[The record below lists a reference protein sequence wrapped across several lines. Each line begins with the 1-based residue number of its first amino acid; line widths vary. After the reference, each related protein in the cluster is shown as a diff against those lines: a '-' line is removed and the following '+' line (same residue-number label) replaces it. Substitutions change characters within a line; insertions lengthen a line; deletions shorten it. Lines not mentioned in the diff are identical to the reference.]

1 MSPAGQRLWSNLAA
15 ARRQVRRDGILAA
28 GAVALAAVPV
38 ALTLAWIMGTARAWS
53 APSAIPLV
61 VVVAAVGTAIAVGV
75 WAVRRWVASVNDA
88 TVAAAT
94 ERGRGLPEGS
104 VRGVLELSR
113 ALPAGTSEALYLRAE
128 AALARELSSATPR
141 DLAGHVGEEARRRR
155 RRALLLFSGLAM
167 LTAALGFVSP
177 ERSRVA
183 WGALL
188 NPVDRLSP
196 PPLPAITVE
205 PGDVELPRGAHLDVA
220 IEAPGRSEVVLRW
233 RVEGDVPRQRRLALS
248 DGRVRTRITGIDAA
262 MVYWVVAP
270 DGAVSDTFRVTPLD
284 PLLFSDLVVDVVY
297 PEYLNREPERF
308 EGEVPPLTVPEG
320 TELRVRGRATRRLQE
335 ASLLRSDGGSRVVF
349 HVTGDR
355 FAGRWKPTTSGTYHW
370 SLTDEKGGVPVTS
383 PPPLELT
390 VVPDGAPVVEIMFP
404 GPDTILGPDLR
415 QPIVADAR
423 DDNGLH
429 SATLVSWRVSRL
441 GDKSEPV
448 EEVLTLDGDPE
459 RAILRAVLDARERS
473 LLPGDE
479 LHYFVRVVDA
489 SPARQVGVSATHVLR
504 LPGMEELRRQ
514 ADEQARTL
522 VDEAE
527 SLARSAEQLEAS
539 TRGLARQ
546 SAQSARGGSTGRAAS
561 GGTNVGR
568 SAGGQHGED
577 WRPGFAQREQVRQI
591 VENQQ
596 QMIDRVAR
604 MRERTEALQR
614 ALEAAGLQDPA
625 LQQRLAELRQLYDQ
639 LLSPELRER
648 LEQLRNSVDE
658 MDSEELQRALEQLAE
673 QQEEFRRQIEQS
685 LELMRRAALEQ
696 QMNAAVREARE
707 LAAQQQA
714 LAEELKQ
721 PGALTPER
729 VAQQRELAERG
740 ASLQRQMAA
749 LMQQLQ
755 EQGEQ
760 STAEQTAA
768 ASRQLEAAQQSM
780 ERAAQRAQQGQG
792 QQASQ
797 SGAEAA
803 QQLEQVAESLESARD
818 AMARAWRDET
828 RQSVEQAANEALE
841 LAQRQAELLQQMERL
856 QQGGRFGEQQ
866 DSNAQQPQAG
876 QAGQQGQ
883 DSGQQGQQSG
893 QQMQPGQQGQSGNQG
908 GSGQQSRQGTGD
920 QGQGQQGQGQQGQGQ
935 SGRGPQGQRQQTGE
949 PGPGGQPSGGQP
961 GPGGSSEIQTIRA
974 EQAALQQSLEALGR
988 NLAETGRR
996 SAMVNQDV
1004 SAALGRAMLSMQQTM
1019 DALDG
1024 RNGRQGMPM
1033 EEARRTIEAL
1043 NRLALELLKNGEQI
1057 EQSRAGTGLQQALEQ
1072 LAELAKQQGSLNGQ
1086 ANSLLP
1092 LDLGPRAMAD
1102 QMQRMAREQREIA
1115 RRLGGLNDMIGGQD
1129 DILGQLDELAREAEA
1144 IARELEGGR
1153 LTPELLA
1160 RQERLFHR
1168 LLDAGRTLEREEY
1181 SNERVAERPG
1191 NVGVSRAGP
1200 LDAELLR
1207 AGPRFPIPDAE
1218 ALRSL
1223 PPAYRRLVLEY
1234 FDRLNRGGDPA
1245 ATPGRSQ
1252 GGSPER

>member
-28 GAVALAAVPV
+28 GAVALAAVPI

-61 VVVAAVGTAIAVGV
+61 VVVAAFGTAVAVGA

-88 TVAAAT
+88 MVAAAT

-128 AALARELSSATPR
+128 AALARTLSGATPR

-155 RRALLLFSGLAM
+155 QRALLLFSGLA
-167 LTAALGFVSP
+167 LLAAVLGFVSP
-177 ERSRVA
+177 ERSRAA

-188 NPVDRLSP
+188 NPVDHLSP

-248 DGRVRTRITGIDAA
+248 DGRVRTRITGIDAG

-297 PEYLNREPERF
+297 PAYLNREPERF
-308 EGEVPPLTVPEG
+308 EGDVPPLTVPEG

-335 ASLLRSDGGSRVVF
+335 ASLLRSDGASRIAF
-349 HVTGDR
+349 QVTGDR
-355 FAGRWKPTTSGTYHW
+355 FAGRWKPTASGTYHW

-441 GDKSEPV
+441 GEKGEPV

-459 RAILRAVLDARERS
+459 RAILRAVLDARERR

-504 LPGMEELRRQ
+504 LPGMEELRQQ
-514 ADEQARTL
+514 ADEEARKL
-522 VDEAE
+522 VEEAE

-546 SAQSARGGSTGRAAS
+546 SARSARSGSTGRAES

-568 SAGGQHGED
+568 SAGGQDGD
-577 WRPGFAQREQVRQI
+577 GSRPGFAQREQVRQI

-596 QMIDRVAR
+596 QMIDRIAR

-639 LLSPELRER
+639 LLSPEMRER

-658 MDSEELQRALEQLAE
+658 MDAEELQRALEQLTE
-673 QQEEFRRQIEQS
+673 QQEELRRQIEQS

-696 QMNAAVREARE
+696 QMNAAAREARE

-721 PGALTPER
+721 PGAPTPER
-729 VAQQRELAERG
+729 VAQQKELAERG

-749 LMQQLQ
+749 LMEQLR

-780 ERAAQRAQQGQG
+780 ERAAQQAQQGQG
-792 QQASQ
+792 QQAGQ

-803 QQLEQVAESLESARD
+803 KQLEQVAESLESARD

-841 LAQRQAELLQQMERL
+841 LAQRQAELLQQMEKL
-856 QQGGRFGEQQ
+856 QQGGQFGEQQ
-866 DSNAQQPQAG
+866 NADARQPQAN
-876 QAGQQGQ
+876 QSGQQGQ

-893 QQMQPGQQGQSGNQG
+893 QQMQPGQQGQSGNQS
-908 GSGQQSRQGTGD
+908 GSGQQTRQGAGD
-920 QGQGQQGQGQQGQGQ
+920 QGQGQQGQGQR
-935 SGRGPQGQRQQTGE
+935 GRGSQGQRQQMGE

-961 GPGGSSEIQTIRA
+961 GPGGSSELQTIRA

-1004 SAALGRAMLSMQQTM
+1004 SAALGRAMLSMQQTL

-1024 RNGRQGMPM
+1024 RNGRQGMPI
-1033 EEARRTIEAL
+1033 EEARQTIEAL

-1057 EQSRAGTGLQQALEQ
+1057 EQSQAGTGLQQALEQ
-1072 LAELAKQQGSLNGQ
+1072 LAELAKQQGALNGQ

-1102 QMQRMAREQREIA
+1102 QMQRMAREQRDIA
-1115 RRLGGLNDMIGGQD
+1115 RRLGGLNDMVGGQD
-1129 DILGQLDELAREAEA
+1129 DVLGQLDELAREAEA
-1144 IARELEGGR
+1144 IARELDGGR
-1153 LTPELLA
+1153 LTPELLT

-1207 AGPRFPIPDAE
+1207 AGPRFPLPDAE

-1234 FDRLNRGGDPA
+1234 FDRLNRGDDPA
-1245 ATPGRSQ
+1245 ATTGRSP